1 MASTVQGLAY
11 QAFGLQIFSE
21 FPLPELPLADGPGL
35 NGSVAVIRGELAERW
50 EAIPKITPSVGVLGR
65 EVMFEVKGRA
75 VFSVQDGIRITVDP
89 VAGANMDSVR
99 LYILGSCMG
108 VLLMQKQILPLHGSA
123 LVLNN
128 RAYALVGQSGAG
140 KSTLASYLM
149 EQGHLM
155 LSDDVIPVIVQ
166 DGKRLQFQAIPSRS
180 CGSRVWTIWE

>member
-21 FPLPELPLADGPGL
+21 FPLPELPLAEEPGL
-35 NGSVAVIRGELAERW
+35 NGSVAVIRGELAARW

-65 EVMFEVKGRA
+65 EVMFEVKGKA

-89 VAGANMDSVR
+89 AAGADMDSVR

-123 LVLNN
+123 LVPQPGLCAC
-128 RAYALVGQSGAG
+128 RPIRSGQIYACLLLDGAG
-140 KSTLASYLM
+140 S
-149 EQGHLM
+149 
-155 LSDDVIPVIVQ
+155 SDAQ
-166 DGKRLQFQAIPSRS
+166 
-180 CGSRVWTIWE
+180 